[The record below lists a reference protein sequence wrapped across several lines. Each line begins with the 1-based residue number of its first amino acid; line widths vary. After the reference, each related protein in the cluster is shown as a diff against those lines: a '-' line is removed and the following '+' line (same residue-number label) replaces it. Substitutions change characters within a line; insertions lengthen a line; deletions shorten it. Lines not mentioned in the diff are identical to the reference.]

1 MVICLF
7 IWGIFNDQC
16 WIHPRNQMSIHTV
29 VLSVIKQ
36 LCGEFWKGSRLRAD
50 TKVNQ
55 ILSYR
60 VFISLRNFCLALQI
74 NLQLIWTINKY
85 TVSPVQLS
93 DKQPTSESFLE
104 LYRRQPTN
112 NNLSPL
118 SPLARTTLGEPKE
131 NLTKALAYILKERY
145 NNNFMYVI
153 KV

>member
-7 IWGIFNDQC
+7 IWGIFNDQY
-16 WIHPRNQMSIHTV
+16 WIHPRKQMSIHAV
-29 VLSVIKQ
+29 VSSVIKQ
-36 LCGEFWKGSRLRAD
+36 LGRDFWKGSRSRAD

-93 DKQPTSESFLE
+93 DKQPASGSFLE

-118 SPLARTTLGEPKE
+118 SPLARRTLGEP
-131 NLTKALAYILKERY
+131 
-145 NNNFMYVI
+145 
-153 KV
+153 